1 MKIARS
7 QWLLAAT
14 ACLIVAAST
23 AQSAAD
29 RPPGVDEARWLP
41 ISDTAGIALT
51 EPVGVALPETD
62 RLELIP
68 TPRPRT
74 GVMMVK
80 TQGRWI
86 RVDLELPP
94 ARAHA
99 LN

>member
-1 MKIARS
+1 MRVTRS

-29 RPPGVDEARWLP
+29 RPPGVDEASWLP
-41 ISDTAGIALT
+41 ISDTAGIVLK
-51 EPVGVALPETD
+51 EPIGVPVPGTD

>member
-1 MKIARS
+1 MSGTRS
-7 QWLLAAT
+7 QWFVAAT

-29 RPPGVDEARWLP
+29 RPPRVDEASWLP
-41 ISDTAGIALT
+41 ISDTAGIVLK
-51 EPVGVALPETD
+51 EPIGVAVPGTD

-80 TQGRWI
+80 AQGRWI